1 MSFEN
6 INSSST
12 SGKSSTFKKA
22 AYFINLQVQGTDG
35 KFRTLRAGLAIHD
48 NDKLGLK
55 IVAKGKEYFEE
66 LMQAGKVKVL
76 SINSGESEEDFD
88 I

>member
-1 MSFEN
+1 MS
-6 INSSST
+6 IKDVNSSST
-12 SGKSSTFKKA
+12 FGKSSTFKKA
-22 AYFINLQVQGTDG
+22 AYFINLQVQGKDG

-48 NDKLGLK
+48 NDQLGLK
-55 IVAKGKEYFEE
+55 IVEKGKEYFEE

-76 SINSGESEEDFD
+76 SINSWDSEDDYD